1 MELFEKL
8 SEPFLGQSDDLD
20 ESWSTRAMMPRM
32 KRLLQEIMSSD
43 PSETARSVEVAF
55 RHSGKRPRY

>member
-8 SEPFLGQSDDLD
+8 SEPFLGQSDNLD
-20 ESWSTRAMMPRM
+20 EGWRARSTMPRM

-43 PSETARSVEVAF
+43 PSETARFVEVAF
-55 RHSGKRPRY
+55 RHSAEQLRY